1 MKNFFQRPKS
11 ANYEKDYLPKVTKVV
26 NMTNLDTIKKQKVL
40 SLYKPSQEKDFL
52 AFRFDLLTQWMKN
65 NKEYTKEYI
74 VELDDMIDK
83 LFLTNELNSYEQQYL
98 KNVQAIV
105 FAKIRNLK
113 QLIVDFSVNKNELVF
128 YRYDL
133 DAFKLV
139 NDKGLIQLINK
150 PDLYITTQRII
161 VSKDID
167 IISLYYD
174 QIKNYHYSR
183 GKLIIYLRNGNLCYV
198 DSDINRAINESL
210 NRVLVKG
217 KILLK

>member
-11 ANYEKDYLPKVTKVV
+11 ANYEKDYLPKVIKVV

-40 SLYKPSQEKDFL
+40 SLYKSSQEKDFL

-83 LFLTNELNSYEQQYL
+83 LFLANELNSYEQQYL